1 MIDYLNRWEFY
12 SIVALM
18 FFLFSI
24 TIRKFVFNKKYK
36 YCDYIFFYSFA
47 TFVVSFISMIFI
59 YCMYKNELFKEKI
72 SNKTYLVFISSIL
85 VFIGILFKIKGYELV
100 SNVAVLDGFME
111 PLKVISLF
119 AISYLFLS
127 TGLNLKVLSGIILSA
142 IGVIVIIKHQ

>member
-24 TIRKFVFNKKYK
+24 TIRKFVFNSKYK

-47 TFVVSFISMIFI
+47 TFVISFIAMIFI
-59 YCMYKNELFKEKI
+59 YCMYKNELFKEKV
-72 SNKTYLVFISSIL
+72 SNKTYLVFASSIF
-85 VFIGILFKIKGYELV
+85 VFVGILFKIKGYELV
-100 SNVAVLDGFME
+100 PNVAVLDGFME

-127 TGLNLKVLSGIILSA
+127 TGLNLRVLSGIILSA

>member
-1 MIDYLNRWEFY
+1 MIDYLNCWEFY

-24 TIRKFVFNKKYK
+24 TIRKFVFNSKYK

-47 TFVVSFISMIFI
+47 TFVISFIAMIFI
-59 YCMYKNELFKEKI
+59 YCMYKNELFKEKV
-72 SNKTYLVFISSIL
+72 SNKTYLVFASSIL

-100 SNVAVLDGFME
+100 PNVAVLDGFME

-127 TGLNLKVLSGIILSA
+127 TGLNLRVLSGIILSA

>member
-24 TIRKFVFNKKYK
+24 TIRKFVFNNKYK

-47 TFVVSFISMIFI
+47 TFVISFIAMIFI
-59 YCMYKNELFKEKI
+59 YCMYKNELFKEKV
-72 SNKTYLVFISSIL
+72 SNKTYLVFASSIL

-100 SNVAVLDGFME
+100 PNVAVLDGFME